1 MSNENS
7 LKKLSEMK
15 RNFYKSEEK
24 RLLKEILYNSLSQAF
39 IRAIQTPHLVVKA
52 FLVFFIILSSTL
64 AAYYIIGT
72 IISYLNYEVITTS
85 RTIYETAALFPKIT
99 ICNRNKFQSQF
110 ALDFLKQVN
119 KEINATRNVNF
130 FVKEEIDRLKLR
142 EKKALM
148 DDINTLAN
156 GKLTNGNND
165 TLRQR
170 LGHDIKDILISCKFD
185 YQDCSHADFK
195 WTFDPL
201 YGNCY
206 EFNSGRF

>member
-1 MSNENS
+1 
-7 LKKLSEMK
+7 MK

-72 IISYLNYEVITTS
+72 IISYLNYDVITTS

-110 ALDFLKQVN
+110 ALDFLKQIN
-119 KEINATRNVNF
+119 KEINTTRNVNF
-130 FVKEEIDRLKLR
+130 FVKEEIERLKLK

-148 DDINTLAN
+148 DEINTSAN
-156 GKLTNGNND
+156 GKITNGFNV
-165 TLRQR
+165 TLRQK
-170 LGHDIKDILISCKFD
+170 LGHGIKNILISCKFD

-206 EFNSGRF
+206 EFNSGIF